1 MRILITGGAGFIGS
15 HTTDALLANGH
26 QVRLLDNLQQPV
38 HLKGKPTYL
47 APEAEFVYGD
57 VRDPQVLRYA
67 LRDIDAVYHLA
78 AYQDYL
84 PDFSTYFD
92 VNAVSTARLYE
103 LIVADKLP
111 VQKVIVASSQAV
123 LGEGLYRC
131 VEHGTTIPDIRVEA
145 QLARGDWNHRCRV
158 CDQPMTPVPTPEGS
172 INPQNQYAL
181 SKHSTESIAVSLG
194 RRYSIPSV
202 AMRYSIVQG
211 PRQSF
216 YNAYSGAM
224 RIFALHLYFGRS
236 PVLYEDGQQLRDY
249 VNIKDVVDANLL
261 VLQDARAD
269 YQVFNVGAGLAHTVS
284 QFYQAV
290 QDETGRHQPPAG
302 GTHYRYGD
310 TRHIVSDV
318 TRLRSLGWAPTRTIR
333 DSIRAYWH
341 YLNEQQDVD
350 DILEHAERTMRRLNV
365 VRTVGRQDQAR

>member
-15 HTTDALLANGH
+15 HTADALLSRGH
-26 QVRLLDNLQQPV
+26 SVRVLDNLQQPV

-47 APEAEFVYGD
+47 SPDIEFVYGD
-57 VRDPQVLRYA
+57 VRDANVLLYA
-67 LRDIDAVYHLA
+67 LKDIDAVYHLA

-92 VNAVSTARLYE
+92 VNAVSTARIYE
-103 LIVADKLP
+103 LIVGHRLP
-111 VQKVIVASSQAV
+111 VRRVIVASSQAV

-131 VEHGTTIPDIRVEA
+131 DVHGLTVPDIRVEA
-145 QLARGDWNHRCRV
+145 QLAAGAWDHTCSRCQR
-158 CDQPMTPVPTPEGS
+158 PMTSLPTPEAS

-194 RRYSIPSV
+194 RRYGIPSV

-236 PVLYEDGQQLRDY
+236 PMLYEDGQQLRDY
-249 VNIKDVVDANLL
+249 VNIEDVVDANLL
-261 VLQDARAD
+261 VLEDDRAA
-269 YQVFNVGAGLAHTVS
+269 YQVFNVGSGVAYTVS
-284 QFYQAV
+284 AFYQALL
-290 QDETGRHQPPAG
+290 DETGKDQPPSIAG
-302 GTHYRYGD
+302 NYRYGD
-310 TRHIVSDV
+310 TRHIVSD
-318 TRLRSLGWAPTRTIR
+318 TSRLLGLGWSPTRTIR
-333 DSIRAYWH
+333 DSIRAYWA
-341 YLNEQQDVD
+341 YLNEQQDVA

-365 VRTVGRQDQAR
+365 VRTVGGAARG